1 MKVAACQLTEIRND
15 TNGAIALLRAQ
26 TLAAER
32 AGANL
37 VCFPECFL
45 QGYSVDP
52 AHVANVAI
60 DLTSPAFHDM
70 LEELR
75 RSSRRSSSV

>member
-1 MKVAACQLTEIRND
+1 M
-15 TNGAIALLRAQ
+15 
-26 TLAAER
+26 
-32 AGANL
+32 
-37 VCFPECFL
+37 CFPECFL

-70 LEELR
+70 LEELAPLEPAIVVGLIEKEGGNLYNTALAIER
-75 RSSRRSSSV
+75 GTVVARYRKTYSAPR